1 MMTQFQFFFFFL
13 AAIHQVVLAL
23 QRKGFGELAELGRV
37 AKLEAV
43 QAEALGELEKQRWP
57 PFRTQTQMSEF
68 LHSFPSPSLTLTQPV
83 MW

>member
-1 MMTQFQFFFFFL
+1 MMTQSQLFFIFFL

-43 QAEALGELEKQRWP
+43 QAEALGELENRSMWGRNKDGRHLETEKSV
-57 PFRTQTQMSEF
+57 RVSK
-68 LHSFPSPSLTLTQPV
+68 SPLLP
-83 MW
+83 

>member
-1 MMTQFQFFFFFL
+1 MMTQFQLFFFL

-43 QAEALGELEKQRWP
+43 QAEALGELEKREKRWP
-57 PFRTQTQMSEF
+57 PFRTRKKVFEF
-68 LHSFPSPSLTLTQPV
+68 LNPPSLLP
-83 MW
+83 